1 MNRLSDYSQKFYSIL
16 PRVSKPG
23 RYIGGEPNMIRKD
36 PASVKVRFA
45 LTFPEIYEIGM
56 SHNGLRILY
65 HLLNQRSDVYAERV
79 FAPWVDMAEVMRREA
94 LPPLSLE
101 TKTQL
106 SNFDFVGFS
115 LQTELTY
122 TNVLY
127 LLDLAGI
134 PLRWQDRAETDPLI
148 CAGGPCMAN
157 PEPLASFL
165 DFFVIGDGEEII
177 QEMMDCFVQ
186 ARGSGC
192 RREEILKALSK
203 ITGIYCPRFHHP
215 PEPWQDENLPGK
227 PSTLVK
233 RRWVEALSP
242 EFYPTRPITPIIDV
256 VQDRIS
262 LEIMRGCTQG
272 CRFCQ
277 AGYYYRP
284 VRELDEEDIL
294 RLGEETYQN
303 TGTREIGL
311 LSLSTADYSQVES
324 LTRKMAQRF
333 SKDNV
338 SISLPSLRADKVS
351 IALAENVGEVR
362 KNGLTFAP
370 EAGSV
375 RLRRFINKN
384 LTNEDLFQAVAT
396 AYDRGWNLIKLYF
409 MIGLPSETDEDL
421 SELVDLIREVGKI
434 GRKFK
439 GAKKVNASIGTF
451 VPKAFTPFQ
460 WDRFEEL
467 EVLRS
472 KLSFLKSS
480 VRFPFA
486 KLRWHDPQG
495 GLIETVLARGDR
507 RMGEVL
513 LKAYQL
519 GCCFDGWDEQF
530 KFDCWMEAFRSCGM
544 DPQFYSREIG
554 RNEVLPWDF
563 IDIGVSKKYLLR
575 ERQRSDELIQTLDCK
590 WGECRGC
597 GIPGNYAD
605 IKLAKPAKDEPKNGF
620 ANFPPA
626 PPTEISSQEN
636 PQLQAKRMQER
647 FPREFCIPYCLY
659 YRKEGPARFLSHL
672 NVMHLLERAILGSGL
687 QLRHTEGFNP
697 HPKIASSPAL
707 ALGMAG
713 KEEYLYFEHL
723 GPILPEAKET
733 INARLMEGLEIT
745 DITPLKGIKKQEFT
759 QPVAALYSMT
769 LESGKLEENAG
780 SAEDIAERIQQ
791 LVRHFN
797 EFHREAQNACPLPEH
812 QGVGQLRWEQGNPSR
827 LWFELAF
834 PVNGSSPVN
843 PRDFLKKA
851 IHLPAESIPLI
862 DLTREKILIQPGCFQ
877 NSNQ

>member
-1 MNRLSDYSQKFYSIL
+1 LNRLSDYSQKFYAVL
-16 PRVSKPG
+16 PKVSKPG

-36 PASVKVRFA
+36 LASIQVRFA

-65 HLLNQRSDVYAERV
+65 HLLNQRSDVYAERF
-79 FAPWVDMAEVMRREA
+79 FAPWVDMAEVMRQEV

-101 TKTQL
+101 TKTPL
-106 SNFDFVGFS
+106 SQFDFVGFS

-127 LLDLAGI
+127 LLDLAAI

-177 QEMMDCFVQ
+177 HEMMDVFIR

-192 RREEILKALSK
+192 GREEILKALAE
-203 ITGIYCPRFHHP
+203 IPGIYCPRFHHP
-215 PEPWQDENLPGK
+215 LEPWQIENLPGK

-233 RRWVEALSP
+233 RRWVETLSP
-242 EFYPTRPITPIIDV
+242 DFYPTRPITPIIDI

-284 VRELDEEDIL
+284 VRELDEGDIL
-294 RLGEETYQN
+294 RLSEETYQN

-324 LTRKMAQRF
+324 LTRKMARRF

-370 EAGSV
+370 EAGSL

-384 LTNEDLFQAVAT
+384 LTNDDLFQAVAT
-396 AYDRGWNLIKLYF
+396 AYERGWNLIKLYF

-421 SELVDLIREVGKI
+421 SELVEMIREIGKI

-451 VPKAFTPFQ
+451 VPKSFTPFQ
-460 WDRFEEL
+460 WDRFEDL

-472 KLSFLKSS
+472 KLDYLKSS

-486 KLRWHDPQG
+486 KLKWHDPRG

-519 GCCFDGWDEQF
+519 GCCFDGWDEHF
-530 KFDCWMEAFRSCGM
+530 KFDGWMKAFDSCGI
-544 DPQFYSREIG
+544 DPHFYSREIG
-554 RNEVLPWDF
+554 RNEILPWDF
-563 IDIGVSKKYLLR
+563 IDIGVSKKYLLK
-575 ERQRSDELIQTLDCK
+575 ERQRSEELLQTLDCK

-605 IKLAKPAKDEPKNGF
+605 IKLARPAVDEQKNGF
-620 ANFPPA
+620 APMPSEPPPEIHA
-626 PPTEISSQEN
+626 PEN
-636 PQLQAKRMQER
+636 SRVQGKRMQER
-647 FPREFCIPYCLY
+647 FPRELCIPYCLY
-659 YRKEGPARFLSHL
+659 YRKRGPARFLSHL

-707 ALGMAG
+707 PLGMAG
-713 KEEYLYFEHL
+713 NREYLYFEHL
-723 GPILPEAKET
+723 GPVPPEAKEK

-745 DITPLKGIKKQEFT
+745 DISPLEGMKKQELT
-759 QPVAALYSMT
+759 QPVAALYSVT
-769 LESGKLEENAG
+769 FESDRLKDKPESGEV
-780 SAEDIAERIQQ
+780 IAERVQQ

-797 EFHREAQNACPLPEH
+797 EFHREPQNPCPLPEH

-834 PVNGSSPVN
+834 SMNGSGVVK
-843 PRDFLKKA
+843 PRDFLEKA
-851 IHLPAESIPLI
+851 IHLPEELLPLI
-862 DLTREKILIQPGCFQ
+862 DLTRERILTQRGGFQ
-877 NSNQ
+877 NPE

>member
-1 MNRLSDYSQKFYSIL
+1 M
-16 PRVSKPG
+16 PGVSKPG

-36 PASVKVRFA
+36 PASVKARFA

-65 HLLNQRSDVYAERV
+65 HLLNRRSDVYAERF
-79 FAPWVDMAEVMRREA
+79 FAPWIDMAEVMRRES

-101 TKTQL
+101 TKTPL
-106 SNFDFVGFS
+106 GDFDVVGFS
-115 LQTELTY
+115 LQSELTY

-134 PLRWQDRAETDPLI
+134 PLHWHERTETDPLI

-157 PEPLASFL
+157 PEPLASFM

-177 QEMMDCFVQ
+177 HEVMDAFVK
-186 ARGSGC
+186 ANNSGC
-192 RREEILKALSK
+192 RREEILGALSE
-203 ITGIYCPRFHHP
+203 IPGIYCPRFHHP
-215 PEPWQDENLPGK
+215 PEPWQTEKLPGK

-233 RRWVEALSP
+233 RRWVESLSP
-242 EFYPTRPITPIIDV
+242 DFYPTRPITPIIDI

-262 LEIMRGCTQG
+262 LEIMRGCTEG

-284 VRELDEEDIL
+284 VREMDEEDIL

-324 LTRKMAQRF
+324 LTRKMAKRF

-375 RLRRFINKN
+375 RLRRYINKN
-384 LTNEDLFQAVAT
+384 LTNEDLFQAVST

-409 MIGLPSETDEDL
+409 MIGLPSETDADL

-439 GAKKVNASIGTF
+439 GAKRVNASIGTF

-467 EVLRS
+467 EVLRG
-472 KLSFLKSS
+472 KLNFLKSS

-486 KLRWHDPQG
+486 KLKWHEPQG

-513 LKAYQL
+513 LRAYHL

-530 KFDCWMEAFRSCGM
+530 KFDRWMEAFNSCGI
-544 DPQFYSREIG
+544 DPRFYSREIG
-554 RNEVLPWDF
+554 RDEVLPWDF

-575 ERQRSDELIQTLDCK
+575 ERQRSDDLIQTLDCK

-605 IKLAKPAKDEPKNGF
+605 IKLAKPAEDEPENRS
-620 ANFPPA
+620 ADI
-626 PPTEISSQEN
+626 PTIPSLEPSSGGN
-636 PQLQAKRMQER
+636 LQLQAKRMQQR
-647 FPREFCIPYCLY
+647 FPRESCVPYCLY

-707 ALGMAG
+707 PLGMAG
-713 KEEYLYFEHL
+713 KAEYIYFEHL
-723 GPILPEAKET
+723 GPVPPEAKDK

-745 DITPLKGIKKQEFT
+745 DISPLNGMKKQELT
-759 QPVAALYSMT
+759 QPAAALYSVT
-769 LESGKLEENAG
+769 LESDVFEDKTEIAG
-780 SAEDIAERIQQ
+780 VLAERVQQ

-797 EFHREAQNACPLPEH
+797 EFHREGQYACPLPEH
-812 QGVGQLRWEQGNPSR
+812 QGIGQLRWEQGNPSR
-827 LWFELAF
+827 FWFELAF
-834 PVNGSSPVN
+834 SINGSSAIK
-843 PRDFLKKA
+843 PRDFLEKT
-851 IHLPAESIPLI
+851 IHLPAELLPLI
-862 DLTREKILIQPGCFQ
+862 DLTREKIVTRPKSLQ
-877 NSNQ
+877 NLE